1 MGWLEAALACCSL
14 AAFGRS
20 GAEAGGYCHSLG
32 RGGQRE
38 AMKETGARDE
48 LGKVTRFLQSRG
60 WKGAKDHM
68 LQNFCLW
75 VRTPRPDLRHR
86 LN

>member
-1 MGWLEAALACCSL
+1 MAVTLEAALACCSL

-60 WKGAKDHM
+60 WKGAKRSHASKFLFM
-68 LQNFCLW
+68 GKN
-75 VRTPRPDLRHR
+75 TKA
-86 LN
+86 